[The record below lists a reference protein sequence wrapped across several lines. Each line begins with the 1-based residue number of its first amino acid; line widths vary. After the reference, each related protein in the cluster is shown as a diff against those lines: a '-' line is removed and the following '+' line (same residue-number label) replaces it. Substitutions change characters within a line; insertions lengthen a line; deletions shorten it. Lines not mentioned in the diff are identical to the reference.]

1 MSFAPTQISD
11 IVVASNESRQRLKD
25 LCSGL
30 YPRSNTRS
38 MIVLLTGPYGTGKT
52 CLAEMLPAALEH
64 AYFRHRTPR
73 TEPFPYRYIDCRKT
87 PISGKR
93 DRRHSSS
100 HGTRSTAG
108 IVPKLRDLRRDR

>member
-11 IVVASNESRQRLKD
+11 IVVASDESRQRLKD

-64 AYFRHRTPR
+64 VMTHRFLHR
-73 TEPFPYRYIDCRKT
+73 
-87 PISGKR
+87 SGR
-93 DRRHSSS
+93 
-100 HGTRSTAG
+100 
-108 IVPKLRDLRRDR
+108 